1 MEEKELIVSSSPH
14 IFTDEDVSKVML
26 NVIFALLPA
35 TIAGIYFFGIYSLFV
50 ILVSIFSAVIWEGI
64 ALLFRR
70 KPLNTLLDFSAVVT
84 GLLLALT
91 LPPQV
96 PLWIPVIGTA
106 VAIILTK
113 QIFGGLGGNFLNPA
127 LVGRAFLLTSYP
139 AVMTSWI
146 GPLTSP
152 TPVSTATPLAIE
164 KLKLPYSLPS
174 YWDLFIGKVPGSI
187 GETSAFFLLVG
198 GLWLIYKK
206 IIDWR
211 IPLSYILSM
220 MFLSLL
226 LKKDPIFQILAGGV
240 FLGAIFM
247 ATDWVTTPLTSKGR
261 LIFGIGAGFLTI
273 AIRMYGNYP
282 EGVTYGI
289 LVMNALNPLIDR
301 SIKPR
306 KYGEVKR

>member
-14 IFTDEDVSKVML
+14 IFTEEDVSKVML

-35 TIAGIYFFGIYSLFV
+35 TVAGIYFFGTYSLFV

-96 PLWIPVIGTA
+96 PLWIPVVGTA

-146 GPLTSP
+146 GPLTSS

-187 GETSAFFLLVG
+187 GEASAFFLLVG

-240 FLGAIFM
+240 FLGAFFM

-273 AIRMYGNYP
+273 AIRIYGNYP

-289 LVMNALNPLIDR
+289 LVMNALTPLIDR

>member
-1 MEEKELIVSSSPH
+1 MEEKELIISSSPH
-14 IFTDEDVSKVML
+14 IFVEEDVSRVML
-26 NVIFALLPA
+26 NVIFALIPA
-35 TIAGIYFFGIYSLFV
+35 TIAGIYFFGSYSLFV
-50 ILVSIFSAVIWEGI
+50 IIVSTVSAVVWEGV
-64 ALLFRR
+64 ALLVR
-70 KPLNTLLDFSAVVT
+70 KKSLNNLLDFSAVVT

-91 LPPQV
+91 LPPRV
-96 PLWIPVIGTA
+96 PLWIPVVGTA

-139 AVMTSWI
+139 VIMTSWI
-146 GPLTSP
+146 TPLTSA
-152 TPVSTATPLAIE
+152 TPIATATPLAIE

-187 GETSAFFLLVG
+187 GETSALLLLIG

-211 IPLSYILSM
+211 IPISFILSIM
-220 MFLSLL
+220 VLSFLFN
-226 LKKDPIFQILAGGV
+226 KDPIFQVLSGGV
-240 FLGAIFM
+240 FLGAFFM
-247 ATDWVTTPLTSKGR
+247 ATDWVTTPLTPKGR
-261 LIFGIGAGFLTI
+261 LVFGIGAGFLTL
-273 AIRMYGNYP
+273 AIRIFGNYP

-289 LVMNALNPLIDR
+289 LVMNALTPLIDR
-301 SIKPR
+301 SIKPH

>member
-14 IFTDEDVSKVML
+14 IFADEDVSKVML
-26 NVIFALLPA
+26 NVIMSLIPA

-50 ILVSIFSAVIWEGI
+50 ILVSIVSAVMWEGL
-64 ALLFRR
+64 ALLIRR
-70 KPLNTLLDFSAVVT
+70 KSLNSLLDFSAVVT

-91 LPPQV
+91 LPPRV
-96 PLWIPVIGTA
+96 PLWIPVIGTG

-139 AVMTSWI
+139 VIMTSWI
-146 GPLTSP
+146 NPLTSA

-174 YWDLFIGKVPGSI
+174 YWDLFIGKVSGSI
-187 GETSAFFLLVG
+187 GETSALFLLIG
-198 GLWLIYKK
+198 GIWLIYKN

-211 IPLSYILSM
+211 IPISYILSIM
-220 MFLSLL
+220 VLSLL
-226 LKKDPIFQILAGGV
+226 FRKDPIFQILSGGV
-240 FLGAIFM
+240 FLGAFFM
-247 ATDWVTTPLTSKGR
+247 ATDWVTTPLTPKGR
-261 LIFGIGAGFLTI
+261 LIFGIGAGFLTLM
-273 AIRMYGNYP
+273 IRIFGSYP

-289 LVMNALNPLIDR
+289 LVMNALTPLIDR
-301 SIKPR
+301 SIKPH
-306 KYGEVKR
+306 KFGEVKK

>member
-1 MEEKELIVSSSPH
+1 MEEKELIISSSPH
-14 IFTDEDVSKVML
+14 IFVEEDVSRVML
-26 NVIFALLPA
+26 NVIFALIPA
-35 TIAGIYFFGIYSLFV
+35 TIAGIYFFGSYSLLV
-50 ILVSIFSAVIWEGI
+50 IIVSTVSAVVWEGV
-64 ALLFRR
+64 ALLVR
-70 KPLNTLLDFSAVVT
+70 KKSLNNLLDFSAVVT

-91 LPPQV
+91 LPPRV
-96 PLWIPVIGTA
+96 PLWIPVVGTA

-139 AVMTSWI
+139 VIMTSWI
-146 GPLTSP
+146 TPLTSA
-152 TPVSTATPLAIE
+152 TPIATATPLAIE

-187 GETSAFFLLVG
+187 GETSALLLLIG

-211 IPLSYILSM
+211 IPISFILSIM
-220 MFLSLL
+220 VLSFLFN
-226 LKKDPIFQILAGGV
+226 KDPIFQVLSGGV
-240 FLGAIFM
+240 FLGAFFM
-247 ATDWVTTPLTSKGR
+247 ATDWVTTPLTPKGR
-261 LIFGIGAGFLTI
+261 LVFGIGAGFLTL
-273 AIRMYGNYP
+273 AIRIFGNYP

-289 LVMNALNPLIDR
+289 LVMNALTPLIDR
-301 SIKPR
+301 SIKPH